1 MAKPTGNPAGRP
13 RHYDNSTDFDDMV
26 NAYIAE
32 CLSDKTP
39 ITWTGLALSL
49 GFAGRACIDEY
60 AKYDGFSY
68 SVKRAKTLVEHAY
81 ELRLNG
87 DKPTA
92 AIFALKNFGWKDKQ
106 EVDTDPV
113 GALAESLSRL
123 ADKLPD

>member
-1 MAKPTGNPAGRP
+1 MAEATGNPVGRP
-13 RHYDNSTDFDDMV
+13 RHYDTSEDFDNMV
-26 NAYIAE
+26 DAYIAK
-32 CLSDKTP
+32 CLLDNIA
-39 ITWTGLALSL
+39 ITWTGMALSL

-60 AKYDGFSY
+60 AKYAGFSY

-106 EVDTDPV
+106 EIDTNPV
-113 GALAESLSRL
+113 EALAESLAKL